1 MYSEYIIDIYKL
13 CRSADMTKEET
24 DFVVSFATTNC
35 DAFPNPLF
43 KSALQKLK
51 GKDLLDSFLNCMITP
66 KSCNTDFD
74 GENGI
79 PN

>member
-1 MYSEYIIDIYKL
+1 MYSKYMTDINEL
-13 CRSADMTKEET
+13 CRKTDMTDEERET
-24 DFVVSFATTNC
+24 LVSFARTNC
-35 DAFPNPLF
+35 DAFPNPLL
-43 KSALQKLK
+43 KSALKKLK
-51 GKDLLDSFLNCMITP
+51 DNDLFESFLNCIITP